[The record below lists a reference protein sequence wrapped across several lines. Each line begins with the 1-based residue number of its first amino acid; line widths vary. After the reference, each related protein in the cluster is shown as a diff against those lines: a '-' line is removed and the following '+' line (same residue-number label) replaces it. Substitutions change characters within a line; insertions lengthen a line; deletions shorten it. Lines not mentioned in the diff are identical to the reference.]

1 MYYHFWGLYVFVMND
16 KSRWSYYPVSGISLV
31 YSNSVGD
38 DIVVD
43 STTLQLSPITNPWFR
58 VMEGIEQR
66 HETIASFFEDSRVS
80 SEEREEMRCILSSN
94 SFP

>member
-1 MYYHFWGLYVFVMND
+1 M
-16 KSRWSYYPVSGISLV
+16 

-66 HETIASFFEDSRVS
+66 HETIASFFEDSECHQRNERKCDVS
-80 SEEREEMRCILSSN
+80 
-94 SFP
+94 